1 MFRLLYIFVIVPVL
15 WAGTVYGNQQDS
27 ILKINIVSGVVRD
40 TFDYC
45 EVGEKA
51 ITIEL
56 SVGNVTF
63 ADSLMFFEI
72 QMPIDTSKLRYVGQ
86 VIFTSTL
93 AGATSLQSANYDPIS
108 NSIFIEAGN
117 TNLSLLAGNL
127 PLVRI
132 RLISKVTCEDSIPF
146 TAKAFFNSEFKKG
159 IMPPLS
165 FNKELSGSNQIV
177 ARPIFKASRFL
188 STTIDGVD
196 TVQIDSVKTTKIPI
210 TIASGPETNVDSIR
224 VYLSIRNNENISIPS
239 YEITCGDFK
248 LTEVD
253 SFNWF
258 FDYKTSTPNGVLL
271 QTEVVVKTI
280 GTAVDSFDVFL
291 WSKSLTSCDCITFN
305 SMTST
310 KITHGYKDVM
320 SSVYDNENNEI
331 VIKEANEIIELHSRS
346 NKKIQKVTIYSLLGE
361 KMFESSYES
370 NNVIFSKSV
379 LPNGLYLLQ
388 IKYDNKTEINLK
400 YIFNN

>member
-1 MFRLLYIFVIVPVL
+1 MVPVL
-15 WAGTVYGNQQDS
+15 WAGTVYGNQQDT
-27 ILKINIVSGVVRD
+27 ILQINVIGGVVRD

-45 EVGEKA
+45 ATGEKT
-51 ITIEL
+51 ITIEI
-56 SVGNVTF
+56 SVGNVSL

-72 QMPIDTSKLRYVGQ
+72 QIPIDTSKLRYDGQ
-86 VIFTSTL
+86 VFFTNTL
-93 AGATSLQSANYDPIS
+93 GGGSSMYTSAGYDQIS
-108 NSIFIEAGN
+108 NRIFIEAGN
-117 TNLSLLAGNL
+117 PNLSLIAGNL
-127 PLVRI
+127 PLVRL
-132 RLISKVTCEDSIPF
+132 RLISKVTCDDTIPF

-165 FNKELSGSNQIV
+165 FNKELSGSNQII

-224 VYLSIRNNENISIPS
+224 VYLSLRNNPNISIPT
-239 YEITCGDFK
+239 YEVSCGNFN

-258 FDYKTSTPNGVLL
+258 FDYKTSAPNGVLL
-271 QTEVVVKTI
+271 QTEVEVKTI
-280 GTAVDSFDVFL
+280 GTAIDSFDIFL

-305 SMTST
+305 STTST
-310 KITHGYKDVM
+310 KITHSYTNVI
-320 SSVYDNENNEI
+320 SSVNQYDNNEI
-331 VIKEANEIIELHSRS
+331 VIKESNEMIELQSMS
-346 NKKIQKVTIYSLLGE
+346 DKNITGVTIFSLLGE
-361 KMFESSYES
+361 KVFESNYES
-370 NNVIFSKSV
+370 NNVV
-379 LPNGLYLLQ
+379 LTKKLLPPGMYLIHVQ
-388 IKYDNKTEINLK
+388 YDNKTEINLK

>member
-1 MFRLLYIFVIVPVL
+1 MVPVL

-27 ILKINIVSGVVRD
+27 VLLIKVTGGVVRD
-40 TFDYC
+40 TLDYC
-45 EVGEKA
+45 TQGEKT
-51 ITIEL
+51 ITIEI
-56 SVGNVTF
+56 SVGNVSL

-72 QMPIDTSKLRYVGQ
+72 LMPIDTSKLRYDGQ
-86 VIFTSTL
+86 VIFNNTLGGGSNTITSS
-93 AGATSLQSANYDPIS
+93 GYDPIS
-108 NSIFIEAGN
+108 NQIFIEAGN
-117 TNLSLLAGNL
+117 PNLSLLAGNL

-132 RLISKVTCEDSIPF
+132 RLISKVTCDDSIPF

-165 FNKELSGSNQIV
+165 FNKELSGSHQIV

-188 STTIDGVD
+188 STTIEGVD

-224 VYLSIRNNENISIPS
+224 VYISIRNNENISIPT
-239 YEITCGDFK
+239 YEISCADFK

-258 FDYKTSTPNGVLL
+258 FDYKTSTRNGVLL
-271 QTEVVVKTI
+271 QTEVEVKTAGAAI
-280 GTAVDSFDVFL
+280 DSFDLFL
-291 WSKSLTSCDCITFN
+291 WSKSITSCDCITAN

-310 KITHGYKDVM
+310 KITHVYKPVI
-320 SSVYDNENNEI
+320 SSVDLDN
-331 VIKEANEIIELHSRS
+331 IELVVLRES
-346 NKKIQKVTIYSLLGE
+346 NESIEISAPNEKNIQFVTVYSILGE
-361 KMFESSYES
+361 KVFESSYDS
-370 NNVIFSKSV
+370 KNVMLSKRYFSS
-379 LPNGLYLLQ
+379 GMYLVR
-388 IKYDNKTEINLK
+388 IRYDNKTEINLK